1 MDNEITLT
9 LPLGMELEGLDLGR
23 NLSALYG
30 EGVQAGESTDPVAY
44 EQFLADVWIGIV
56 LTLMVLSC
64 VCCMCS
70 CLLYHKFQQWKRN
83 GKFLFV
89 QVSSR
94 RVSVEI
100 VAKTILCIQW
110 KDRIVCKRVITM
122 KLL

>member
-1 MDNEITLT
+1 MVIVEEMDNEITLT

-30 EGVQAGESTDPVAY
+30 DGVQAAGENMEPVPY

-83 GKFLFV
+83 GKL
-89 QVSSR
+89 QLY
-94 RVSVEI
+94 E
-100 VAKTILCIQW
+100 
-110 KDRIVCKRVITM
+110 
-122 KLL
+122 

>member
-1 MDNEITLT
+1 MRDFNSGEGNVTRLPHCKPASRRLEMVVEEMNNEITLT

-23 NLSALYG
+23 NFSALYG
-30 EGVQAGESTDPVAY
+30 EGVQAGESADPVAY

-83 GKFLFV
+83 G
-89 QVSSR
+89 
-94 RVSVEI
+94 
-100 VAKTILCIQW
+100 
-110 KDRIVCKRVITM
+110 M
-122 KLL
+122 